1 MPVWSSLSTCSQPSL
16 RRCPAARPPELM
28 FFPSFPSLV
37 CRQCRHIKPRY
48 CSPEVV
54 GAKVSQRVN
63 FRGTIAHGYTV
74 LGLSMLRR
82 QVMLLEINWL
92 SKPSHRAGPI
102 GLVIGLTIC
111 RDFLGRPGFD
121 RDFLWLVLGISTYK
135 LHWSSGLF
143 RPLGKLLP
151 APFMSLQRG
160 QPLNKKLFTF
170 VNTSEKQTL
179 TEPVLQVGRR
189 RVLVLVL
196 ELVAK
201 RDSFFSFTFRKTLK
215 KILFFRPG
223 STHFFGFAS

>member
-1 MPVWSSLSTCSQPSL
+1 MWSSLSTCSQPSL
-16 RRCPAARPPELM
+16 RRCPAARPPELLM
-28 FFPSFPSLV
+28 FFPSFPSYWCVGSVGTLN
-37 CRQCRHIKPRY
+37 PGTS
-48 CSPEVV
+48 SPEVV

-102 GLVIGLTIC
+102 GLVTGLTIC

-121 RDFLWLVLGISTYK
+121 RDFLGLVLGISTYK

-179 TEPVLQVGRR
+179 TEPVLQTG
-189 RVLVLVL
+189 
-196 ELVAK
+196 
-201 RDSFFSFTFRKTLK
+201 
-215 KILFFRPG
+215 
-223 STHFFGFAS
+223 